1 MIQGHS
7 TDLLLGKDAQAA
19 MHAEPNSY
27 YQHLIL
33 GKSCQRVVYCGVN
46 ISRRIAHF

>member
-1 MIQGHS
+1 MIQGNS
-7 TDLLLGKDAQAA
+7 TDSLHGKNDQA
-19 MHAEPNSY
+19 MHAEPNSH

>member
-1 MIQGHS
+1 MIQRHS
-7 TDLLLGKDAQAA
+7 TDLLLGKDVQA
-19 MHAEPNSY
+19 MHVEPNSH